1 MAKKNNNNAE
11 IRKVL
16 IDKGIR
22 HYEAATA
29 CGVTPYTFTHWL
41 QVEMKPEKKAEVL
54 KALEG
59 IKV

>member
-29 CGVTPYTFTHWL
+29 CGVTPCTFTHWL